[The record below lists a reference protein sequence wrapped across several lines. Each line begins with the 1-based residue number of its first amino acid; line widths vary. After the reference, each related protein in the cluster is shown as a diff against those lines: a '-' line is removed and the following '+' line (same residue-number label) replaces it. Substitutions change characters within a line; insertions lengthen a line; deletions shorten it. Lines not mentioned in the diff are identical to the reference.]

1 MMRTINVNVFIH
13 DGGTEL
19 LTEISKKL
27 DKILIKETIM
37 AGELDQLAVDVQ
49 NNTDV
54 EASAVIVLDQIK
66 ALLDAAGTDPVK
78 LKALSDQLSTSR
90 TGLAAAIAR
99 DTPPPAP

>member
-1 MMRTINVNVFIH
+1 
-13 DGGTEL
+13 
-19 LTEISKKL
+19 
-27 DKILIKETIM
+27 M

-66 ALLDAAGTDPVK
+66 SLLDAAGTDPVK

-90 TGLAAAIAR
+90 GSLAAAIAR